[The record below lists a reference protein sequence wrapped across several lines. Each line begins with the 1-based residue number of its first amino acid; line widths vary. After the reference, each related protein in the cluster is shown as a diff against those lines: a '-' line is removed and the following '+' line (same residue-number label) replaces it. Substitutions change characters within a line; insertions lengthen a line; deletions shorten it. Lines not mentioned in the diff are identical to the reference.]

1 MNIDINQDSIMNE
14 SFEMTV
20 FNVKNLFKG
29 NLGDVVNVD
38 EMKLFLHQGFLEMV
52 IPLRSQVMAEDMTE
66 KLDKLMKLNVLYA
79 AKSYDNKLYKV
90 LAYSTPVENNMFIVF
105 LESLQYGIVDSITI
119 HIFDSIEAMLLKVQ
133 NYKKLVTADKS
144 MKVLESQSYKNM
156 LRIFME

>member
-20 FNVKNLFKG
+20 FNAKNLFKG

-90 LAYSTPVENNMFIVF
+90 LAYSTPVR
-105 LESLQYGIVDSITI
+105 
-119 HIFDSIEAMLLKVQ
+119 K
-133 NYKKLVTADKS
+133 
-144 MKVLESQSYKNM
+144 
-156 LRIFME
+156 

>member
-1 MNIDINQDSIMNE
+1 
-14 SFEMTV
+14 
-20 FNVKNLFKG
+20 
-29 NLGDVVNVD
+29 
-38 EMKLFLHQGFLEMV
+38 MV

>member
-1 MNIDINQDSIMNE
+1 MNININQDSIMNE
-14 SFEMTV
+14 SFKMTI
-20 FNVKNLFKG
+20 FNAKNLFKA
-29 NLGDVVNVD
+29 NLGDIVNVD
-38 EMKLFLHQGFLEMV
+38 EMKLFQHQGFLEMV

-66 KLDKLMKLNVLYA
+66 KFDKLMKLNILYA

-90 LAYSTPVENNMFIVF
+90 LAYSTPVENNMFVVF
-105 LESLQYGIVDSITI
+105 LESQQYGIVDSITI

-133 NYKKLVTADKS
+133 NYKKLVAADKR

>member
-1 MNIDINQDSIMNE
+1 MNININQDSIMNE
-14 SFEMTV
+14 SFKMTI
-20 FNVKNLFKG
+20 FNAKNLFKA

-52 IPLRSQVMAEDMTE
+52 IPLRSQVMEEDMTE
-66 KLDKLMKLNVLYA
+66 KFDKLMKLNILYA

-90 LAYSTPVENNMFIVF
+90 LAYSTPVENNMFVVF
-105 LESLQYGIVDSITI
+105 LESQQYGIVDSMTI

-133 NYKKLVTADKS
+133 NYKKLVTANKR